1 VIVKHSVAL
10 LLALEV
16 LCSPALAAAKG
27 TIREVS
33 VARTRVQIADVLPLV
48 APDAAA
54 IDLGPAPAPGGSRLV
69 TRDDLR
75 RAFEGA
81 RSPVPAALPEAVRV
95 VRKMTHLTAADIERI
110 ARAHLDASTLP
121 RGATIAAVRAGAP
134 ADVPAGWDAIRL
146 TLPARPHH
154 AGLVRSLAVLTFT
167 SGVDTLAALTVPVD
181 LALTVEGAAYDLTKG
196 GSVRVVVHRGSIEIE
211 AAAIATA
218 DADVGGVLAVMLRA
232 SGRIVR
238 ARLVDK
244 DHAELV
250 EGG

>member
-1 VIVKHSVAL
+1 MKHSIAL

-16 LCSPALAAAKG
+16 LCSPAVALAKG
-27 TIREVS
+27 TIREVA
-33 VARTRVQIADVLPLV
+33 VARTRVQLADVLPQV
-48 APDAAA
+48 APDAAG
-54 IDLGPAPAPGGSRLV
+54 IDLGPSPAPGGSRLV

-75 RAFEGA
+75 RALEGA
-81 RSPVPAALPEAVRV
+81 RSHVPATLPSAVRV
-95 VRKMTHLTAADIERI
+95 VRKMTHLTPADIERLT
-110 ARAHLDASTLP
+110 RAHLDVATLP
-121 RGATIAAVRAGAP
+121 RGATIAAVRAGGP

-167 SGVDTLAALTVPVD
+167 AGADTLAALTVPVD
-181 LALTVEGAAYDLTKG
+181 LALTIEGAAYDLVKG
-196 GSVRVVVHRGSIEIE
+196 GAVRVVVRRGSIEVE
-211 AAAIATA
+211 APAIATA
-218 DADVGGVLAVMLRA
+218 DADVGAVLPVMLRS